1 MRGKIV
7 IIGGMLALAGCATAH
22 KNIDMEMQGLRTHV
36 SELESQLQQRDTQLI
51 ALQEALDTES
61 KERTSLATQL
71 STLTEK
77 YKSVSHTGSV
87 KQIQIALQNAGY
99 DVGKVDGVVGGKTR
113 SAVRDF
119 QKANSLKITGKV
131 DKETWLLLRQYLH
144 KKVK

>member
-1 MRGKIV
+1 MRSTIAIMAVMVG
-7 IIGGMLALAGCATAH
+7 LAGCATAH
-22 KNIDMEMQGLRTHV
+22 KNTDMELQGLRTRA
-36 SELESQLQQRDTQLI
+36 SELELQLQQKDNQII

-61 KERTSLATQL
+61 KDRTSLATQL
-71 STLTEK
+71 SSLTEK

-99 DVGKVDGVVGGKTR
+99 DVGKVDGVMGGKTR

-119 QKANSLKITGKV
+119 QKANSLKVNGKV

>member
-1 MRGKIV
+1 MRGKIF
-7 IIGGMLALAGCATAH
+7 IIAGMLGLAGCATAH
-22 KNIDMEMQGLRTHV
+22 KNSDMEMLSLRTHV
-36 SELESQLQQRDTQLI
+36 SELESQLQQKDNQVI

-99 DVGKVDGVVGGKTR
+99 DMGKIDGVMGGKTR

-119 QKANSLKITGKV
+119 QKANSLKVTGKV